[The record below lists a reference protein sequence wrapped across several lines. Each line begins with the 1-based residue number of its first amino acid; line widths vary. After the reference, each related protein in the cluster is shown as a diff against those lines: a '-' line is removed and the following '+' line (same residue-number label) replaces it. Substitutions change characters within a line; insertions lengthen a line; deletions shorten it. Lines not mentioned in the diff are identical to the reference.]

1 MVDLAEFGPLHS
13 EMRLT
18 YGAATAVGKVRKLN
32 EDAFLTGEGIVAVAD
47 GMGGHKA
54 GEVASQITIEA
65 CAALV
70 SSEPIS
76 LAAIER
82 LIGTANSRVREHA
95 LAHDSLGMGTTLVGA
110 AVVDNAGESS
120 LLVFNV
126 GDSRCYAIVD
136 GGPMVQLTIDHSVVQ
151 EMVDNGEISA
161 DEARLHA
168 HRNVVTRAIG
178 IEESVAADFV
188 IAPQGRH
195 VRLLLCS
202 DGVSGEVSDAQ
213 LSILLR
219 ESETPDEV
227 ARAIIASVLE
237 GFAKDNATAVVLDVR
252 VEESEAPVELSELDP
267 ATGPRPTKYANLD
280 ADTLAM
286 TAPSRVSEPQV
297 TISKP
302 PPPPPLLIDSVLGP
316 EPQRRTDESRPSVV
330 LTDEVPL

>member
-1 MVDLAEFGPLHS
+1 MVDQADFGPLHS

-32 EDAFLTGEGIVAVAD
+32 EDAFLAGDGIVAVAD

-70 SSEPIS
+70 SAEPIS
-76 LAAIER
+76 LAAIEL

-95 LAHDSLGMGTTLVGA
+95 LTHDALGMGTTLVGA

-136 GGPMVQLTIDHSVVQ
+136 GGPLVQLTIDHSVVQ
-151 EMVDNGEISA
+151 EMVDGGEITA

-188 IAPQGRH
+188 VAPQGRH

-202 DGVSGEVSDAQ
+202 DGVSSEVSDAE

-219 ESETPDEV
+219 EAEEPDEV
-227 ARAIIASVLE
+227 ARAIIAAVLT
-237 GFAKDNATAVVLDVR
+237 GVAKDNATAVVLDAR
-252 VEESEAPVELSELDP
+252 VDEAQVSIQPAELED
-267 ATGPRPTKYANLD
+267 ATGPRPTRYANLEAGIPTMAVTSGEPD
-280 ADTLAM
+280 PQG
-286 TAPSRVSEPQV
+286 PSSPL
-297 TISKP
+297 
-302 PPPPPLLIDSVLGP
+302 PLLIDSVLGP
-316 EPQRRTDESRPSVV
+316 DPRQTTDEPRPLVL

>member
-1 MVDLAEFGPLHS
+1 MVDQADFGPLHS

-32 EDAFLTGEGIVAVAD
+32 EDAFLIGEGIVAVAD

-65 CAALV
+65 CGALA
-70 SSEPIS
+70 SAEPIS
-76 LAAIER
+76 LAAIEL

-95 LAHDSLGMGTTLVGA
+95 LTHDALGMGTTLVGA
-110 AVVDNAGESS
+110 AIVDNAGESS

-136 GGPMVQLTIDHSVVQ
+136 GGPMEQLTIDHSVVQ
-151 EMVDNGEISA
+151 EMVDGGEITA

-188 IAPQGRH
+188 VAPQGRH

-202 DGVSGEVSDAQ
+202 DGVSSEVSDAE

-219 ESETPDEV
+219 EAEGPDEV
-227 ARAIIASVLE
+227 ARAIIAAVLK
-237 GFAKDNATAVVLDVR
+237 GVAKDNATAVVLDAR
-252 VEESEAPVELSELDP
+252 VDESEVGIQPTELED
-267 ATGPRPTKYANLD
+267 ATGPRPTRHASLGLEVPTAAATSGSAEPLD
-280 ADTLAM
+280 TPNPHPL
-286 TAPSRVSEPQV
+286 
-297 TISKP
+297 P
-302 PPPPPLLIDSVLGP
+302 PLIDSILGSA
-316 EPQRRTDESRPSVV
+316 PQRPPDKPRPLVL